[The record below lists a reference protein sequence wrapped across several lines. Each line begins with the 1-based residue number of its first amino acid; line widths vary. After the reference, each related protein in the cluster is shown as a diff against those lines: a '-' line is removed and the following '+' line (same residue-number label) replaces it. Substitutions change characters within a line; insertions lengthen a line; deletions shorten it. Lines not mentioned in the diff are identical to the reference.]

1 MFCGNKWAISLATQL
16 ATFPNRPAGV
26 GWPYYGMDSC
36 ALFSSSVPRVAGMA
50 AGTCGPWDLWDSICL
65 LLLLGISEI
74 NRIFFFF
81 LSGSAPSVAAGIKE
95 TDVGQHANISR
106 EQISPSPLK
115 KTDAGTR
122 VGSTKAVVI
131 KSAYS
136 STPPLFI
143 KGLYQCVFS
152 HL

>member
-16 ATFPNRPAGV
+16 ATFANRPAGV

-95 TDVGQHANISR
+95 TDVGQHTS
-106 EQISPSPLK
+106 EPLID
-115 KTDAGTR
+115 TGTR
-122 VGSTKAVVI
+122 LGSTKAVVI